1 MKFLSRI
8 FYFGLC
14 SFISCALNF
23 INAQEI
29 KTACGTYTYH
39 VPETESMLVAKA
51 KAAQRARLEAIATE
65 FGTTVSQ
72 DNTTLVKN
80 TNGESSTSFYSA
92 GGSTIKGEWL
102 SDFSQPEYEFCID
115 TKTGMQVIT
124 ASVCGKIRE
133 IRSIKTHAEARILRN
148 GVEDKHES
156 DLFNNGDNLYASFF
170 STVGG
175 YLTMYW
181 MSEDFETF
189 PMLPYDHDKQQTFP
203 IEANQRYVFFK
214 EPDKVDV
221 FENFQVYNVECEGK
235 EELAT
240 VYFIFSQKEY
250 EKPMLKADFI
260 DFKTFN
266 QWLSK
271 LQQVDMTAQVIR
283 KTFLI
288 KNPSEL

>member
-1 MKFLSRI
+1 
-8 FYFGLC
+8 
-14 SFISCALNF
+14 
-23 INAQEI
+23 
-29 KTACGTYTYH
+29 
-39 VPETESMLVAKA
+39 
-51 KAAQRARLEAIATE
+51 
-65 FGTTVSQ
+65 
-72 DNTTLVKN
+72 
-80 TNGESSTSFYSA
+80 
-92 GGSTIKGEWL
+92 
-102 SDFSQPEYEFCID
+102 
-115 TKTGMQVIT
+115 
-124 ASVCGKIRE
+124 
-133 IRSIKTHAEARILRN
+133 
-148 GVEDKHES
+148 
-156 DLFNNGDNLYASFF
+156 
-170 STVGG
+170 
-175 YLTMYW
+175 
-181 MSEDFETF
+181 
-189 PMLPYDHDKQQTFP
+189 MLPYDHDKQQTFP